1 MTTLAYITWDVTPV
15 LFKLGGIEIRWY
27 GLLFALGFFFAYTL
41 LYDIYKR
48 EKIKIAQLDMLT
60 VYFFVATVIG
70 ARLGHCLFYEWAYY
84 RHHLLE
90 IFKIWEGGLASHG
103 AAIAIVIAL
112 IIYIRRYKVNMWWLF
127 DRVAMVIPIA
137 AAFVRFGNLAN
148 SEIYGKPT
156 TLPWA
161 FAFIHDK
168 DANFINV
175 AGQITQVVPRHPT
188 QLYEALAYLLISAV
202 LYIIYRKKKGN
213 IGQGYFVGFFLIALF
228 TARFIIEFS
237 KEVQESFE
245 KAWPIDMGQVLS
257 IPFILLGIAF
267 VVMAYKRTV
276 TGNR

>member
-1 MTTLAYITWDVTPV
+1 VTPV
-15 LFKLGGIEIRWY
+15 LFTLGGIEIRWY

-48 EKIKIAQLDMLT
+48 EKVKIAQLDMLT

-70 ARLGHCLFYEWAYY
+70 ARLGHCLFYEWEYY
-84 RHHLLE
+84 SQHLLE

-103 AAIAIVIAL
+103 AAIAILGAL

-156 TLPWA
+156 SLPWA
-161 FAFIHDK
+161 FAFMHDK
-168 DANFINV
+168 EANIMNA
-175 AGQITQVVPRHPT
+175 AGQITQVIPRHPT
-188 QLYEALAYLLISAV
+188 QLYEAIAYLLISV
-202 LYIIYRKKKGN
+202 ILYIIYRKKKGD
-213 IGQGYFVGFFLIALF
+213 IGQGYFVGIFLIALF
-228 TARFIIEFS
+228 TARFVIEFS

-245 KAWPIDMGQVLS
+245 KAWPIDMGQILS

-267 VVMAYKRTV
+267 VFFAWRKGKTAS
-276 TGNR
+276 N

>member
-15 LFKLGGIEIRWY
+15 LFTLGGIEIRWY

-48 EKIKIAQLDMLT
+48 EKVKIAQLDMLT
-60 VYFFVATVIG
+60 VYFFVATVVG

-84 RHHLLE
+84 RQHLLE

-168 DANFINV
+168 EANFINV

-202 LYIIYRKKKGN
+202 LYIIYRKKKGD

-228 TARFIIEFS
+228 TARFVIEFS

-245 KAWPIDMGQVLS
+245 KAWPIDMGQILS
-257 IPFILLGIAF
+257 IPFILLGIGF
-267 VVMAYKRTV
+267 VFFAWRKGKTAS
-276 TGNR
+276 N